1 MARRA
6 GRVRRMLMATG
17 GVALLLY
24 LGLAAFAW
32 FCSDRLLFHP
42 KPARYTDGPEIL
54 KIPAADGGRLSARYL
69 YNPEAE
75 FTILCSH
82 GTSNDLGSD
91 ATALAELREHGY
103 SAFEYDYRCYGTSSP
118 TRAGR
123 PSESSAC
130 QDAEAAYGYL
140 VGTLHVPADRI
151 IALGQSL
158 GGGPATYLASR
169 HPIGGLILESTFTSV
184 FRLAVRVPLL
194 PFDKFT
200 NAARLAQV
208 HCPVLVVH
216 GTDDET
222 IPFRHGQQL
231 FRAAGQPKLCLWVEG
246 AGHDDLKDVAGESYW
261 ESVCNLVE
269 LARNSRK
276 EGHLQTDEAGDH
288 GQAQQS
294 GGTG

>member
-6 GRVRRMLMATG
+6 GRVRRILVATG
-17 GVALLLY
+17 GVTLLLY

-32 FCSDRLLFHP
+32 FWSDRLLFHP
-42 KPARYTDGPEIL
+42 KPARYQDGPEIL
-54 KIPAADGGRLSARYL
+54 KIPAADGASLSARYL
-69 YNPEAE
+69 YSPEAE
-75 FTILCSH
+75 FTVLVSH

-91 ATALAELREHGY
+91 AAALAGLREHGY
-103 SAFEYDYRCYGTSSP
+103 SAFEYDYRCYGTSTR

-130 QDAEAAYGYL
+130 EDVEAAYDYL
-140 VGTLHVPADRI
+140 VEALRVPADRI

-184 FRLAVRVPLL
+184 FRMAVRVPLL

-261 ESVCNLVE
+261 QSVAKLVE
-269 LARNSRK
+269 LARNSRE
-276 EGHLQTDEAGDH
+276 EGHGRTKEAGDH
-288 GQAQQS
+288 EQWQ
-294 GGTG
+294 